1 MTDYYSG
8 LEDDSESSG
17 RDDLI
22 DFDFEKNTVKGF
34 VLASHKRNGDFHEL
48 FHNVPEA
55 DYLIEGTSLSHTLY
69 RF

>member
-8 LEDDSESSG
+8 LEDDSSG
-17 RDDLI
+17 RDDLL
-22 DFDFEKNTVKGF
+22 DFDFEENIVKGF
-34 VLASHKRNGDFHEL
+34 VLASHKRNSDFHEL

-55 DYLIEGTSLSHTLY
+55 DYLIESTSLSHTLY